1 MSSGFFIYVVLSMIA
16 LSHEEEPH
24 QFQLTHSF
32 EVMI

>member
-24 QFQLTHSF
+24 QFLLMNCF